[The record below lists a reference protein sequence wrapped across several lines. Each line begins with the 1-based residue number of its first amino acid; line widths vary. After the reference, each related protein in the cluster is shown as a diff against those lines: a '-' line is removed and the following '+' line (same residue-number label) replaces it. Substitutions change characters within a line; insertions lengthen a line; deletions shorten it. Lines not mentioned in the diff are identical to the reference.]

1 MRNTRSGKE
10 EEEEKPEPPRRRS
23 RQRSRARRSVVF
35 APPVKMDEA
44 WEPTIVPKTDAE
56 KAAIREVRALA
67 LAPRCS
73 LVGACWISATHI
85 ASPWLCYARL

>member
-56 KAAIREVRALA
+56 KAAIREVRARA
-67 LAPRCS
+67 RCS
-73 LVGACWISATHI
+73 HIGACWISATHI
-85 ASPWLCYARL
+85 ASSWLYYARL